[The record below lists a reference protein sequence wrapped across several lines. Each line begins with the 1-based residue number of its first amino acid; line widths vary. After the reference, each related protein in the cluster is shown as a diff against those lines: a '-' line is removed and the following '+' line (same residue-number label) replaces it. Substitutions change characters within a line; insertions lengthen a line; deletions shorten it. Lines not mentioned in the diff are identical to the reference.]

1 MLLGQRVGNVG
12 GGPIIAGRVAAL
24 DFALDLPPDFFA
36 SPCDRIEPRGGSRA
50 FLFGASLGL
59 AACRGVKLARRTSL
73 GLAFFGRVLLYGS
86 DPGTVGT
93 TVFRDRLL
101 CISFG
106 VPVVITKLS
115 LSETRGKNA
124 RNANP

>member
-1 MLLGQRVGNVG
+1 MLLGQRVGNVA

-24 DFALDLPPDFFA
+24 DFALDLPPDLFA
-36 SPCDRIEPRGGSRA
+36 SPCDRIEPRGGPRL
-50 FLFGASLGL
+50 LFGASLGL
-59 AACRGVKLARRTSL
+59 AACRGVKLARRTSPD
-73 GLAFFGRVLLYGS
+73 LAFFGRVLLYGS

-101 CISFG
+101 WISFG

-115 LSETRGKNA
+115 LSETREEKCA
-124 RNANP
+124 